1 MKGMEWS
8 RNLAAGLLLAAL
20 VFGAFGG
27 ALSCGFVW
35 FDDHGYVTEN
45 PAVTAGLTKAGLRW
59 AWTTTHMYNWHP
71 LTWLAHMGDAELYG
85 LNPAGHHFSSLL
97 LHAANAILLFFFLRR
112 ATGRAAPALAAAA
125 LWAVHPLRAESV
137 VWISERKDVLA
148 AFFGLLALLAY
159 GRRAAGTAGVNAPGC
174 RKPCICWTA
183 LFFALS
189 LLAKPAWVT
198 LPCLL
203 LLLDAWPLGRWPRTP
218 AWKLVLEKTPLW
230 LLAAGSCAT
239 TLAAQSAGGA
249 VKSFAALPAGAR
261 LANAATA
268 AVQYLRALVWPT
280 DLAVYYP
287 FPAGGAS
294 AAAVAGAAVL
304 LLGLTAL
311 AVAAA
316 RRAPWGLVGWLWF
329 LGALVPMIGLVQV
342 GGQAWADRYSYL
354 PHIGLALA
362 LAGGWVGTPLR
373 GVRSN
378 GQTDASE
385 RRPYLSILVGLLVAA
400 LVWLARAQTAVW
412 RDTETL
418 FRHALAVTRDNW
430 LIHFN
435 LANRYQLDGR
445 RAEACAEYRAA
456 LAIAPNYAPAM
467 NNLAWALAVD
477 PKATPEEA
485 AEALAWARKAIEL
498 SGGAPSAAQ
507 LNTLERA
514 QLAAGD
520 LLAAMDA
527 ARQAEAL
534 AERGGDREAAGRIR
548 WRLAGY
554 AAQLA
559 RDTQPVQ
566 P

>member
-1 MKGMEWS
+1 MDFA
-8 RNLAAGLLLAAL
+8 RIRRDVAASLLLAAL
-20 VFGAFGG
+20 VFLAFGG
-27 ALSCGFVW
+27 ALRCGFVW
-35 FDDHGYVTEN
+35 FDDHGYVYEN
-45 PAVTAGLTKAGLRW
+45 PAVTGGLTQAGLRW

-71 LTWLAHMGDAELYG
+71 LTWLAHMADAELYG
-85 LNPAGHHFSSLL
+85 LNPAGHHLSSLL

-112 ATGRAAPALAAAA
+112 ATGHGPAALAAAA

-159 GRRAAGTAGVNAPGC
+159 VHWTGRKRWLGATAA
-174 RKPCICWTA
+174 
-183 LFFALS
+183 FAAS

-203 LLLDAWPLGRWPRTP
+203 LLLDAWPLGRWSRTP

-294 AAAVAGAAVL
+294 AAAAAGATIL
-304 LLGLTAL
+304 LLALTAL

-362 LAGGWVGTPLR
+362 LAGGVVQLAG
-373 GVRSN
+373 
-378 GQTDASE
+378 
-385 RRPYLSILVGLLVAA
+385 RRAGPVVAGLLVAV
-400 LVWLARAQTAVW
+400 LMGLSRAQTAVW
-412 RDTETL
+412 HDTESL
-418 FRHALAVTRDNW
+418 FRHALAATQDNW

-445 RAEACAEYRAA
+445 RAEACAKYRAA

-485 AEALAWARKAIEL
+485 AEALAWARKAIEV
-498 SGGAPSAAQ
+498 SGGAPTAAQ

-514 QLAAGD
+514 QLAGGD

-534 AERGGDREAAGRIR
+534 AERSGDRETAGRIR

-559 RDTQPVQ
+559 REAK
-566 P
+566 

>member
-1 MKGMEWS
+1 MKGAEWKW
-8 RNLAAGLLLAAL
+8 NLAAGALLAAL
-20 VFGAFGG
+20 TFGAFGG
-27 ALSCGFVW
+27 ALLGGFVW
-35 FDDHGYVTEN
+35 FDDHGYVYEN

-59 AWTTTHMYNWHP
+59 AFTTTHMYNWHP
-71 LTWLAHMGDAELYG
+71 LTWLGHMADAELYG

-112 ATGRAAPALAAAA
+112 ATGSGLAALAAAA
-125 LWAVHPLRAESV
+125 LWTVHPLRAESV

-148 AFFGLLALLAY
+148 TFFGLLALLAY
-159 GRRAAGTAGVNAPGC
+159 VRPAGRGRLLGTTAA
-174 RKPCICWTA
+174 
-183 LFFALS
+183 FAAS

-230 LLAAGSCAT
+230 LLAAGSCAMT
-239 TLAAQSAGGA
+239 MAAQSAGGA
-249 VKSFAALPAGAR
+249 VKSFAALPAGTR
-261 LANAATA
+261 LANATTAT
-268 AVQYLRALVWPT
+268 VQYLRALAWPV

-287 FPAGGAS
+287 FPAAGAS
-294 AAAVAGAAVL
+294 WAAVSGAAVL
-304 LLGLTAL
+304 LAALTTL
-311 AVAAA
+311 AVAGA

-362 LAGGWVGTPLR
+362 LAGGVAAWIRQTPSSRWRRVAASVAGALTLAWVG
-373 GVRSN
+373 
-378 GQTDASE
+378 
-385 RRPYLSILVGLLVAA
+385 LS
-400 LVWLARAQTAVW
+400 RAQTAVW
-412 RDTETL
+412 HDTETL
-418 FRHALAVTRDNW
+418 FRHALAVTQDNW

-445 RAEACAEYRAA
+445 RAEACAEYRAV
-456 LAIAPNYAPAM
+456 LEIAPNYAPAM

-485 AEALAWARKAIEL
+485 AEALAWARKAIEV
-498 SGGAPSAAQ
+498 SGGAPTAAQ

-514 QLAAGD
+514 QLACGD
-520 LLAAMDA
+520 LLATMET

-534 AERGGDREAAGRIR
+534 AERNGDREAAARIR

-559 RDTQPVQ
+559 REVE
-566 P
+566 

>member
-1 MKGMEWS
+1 MKGAEWK
-8 RNLAAGLLLAAL
+8 RNLAAGALLAAL
-20 VFGAFGG
+20 AFGAFGL
-27 ALSCGFVW
+27 ALLGGFVW
-35 FDDHGYVTEN
+35 FDDHGYVYEN

-71 LTWLAHMGDAELYG
+71 LTWLTHMADAELYG

-112 ATGRAAPALAAAA
+112 ATGSRPAALAAAA
-125 LWAVHPLRAESV
+125 LWTVHPLRAESV

-159 GRRAAGTAGVNAPGC
+159 VRPAGRGRMV
-174 RKPCICWTA
+174 WTA
-183 LFFALS
+183 AAFAAS

-218 AWKLVLEKTPLW
+218 AWKLVLEKSPLW
-230 LLAAGSCAT
+230 LLAAGSCAM

-268 AVQYLRALVWPT
+268 TVQYLRALVWPT

-294 AAAVAGAAVL
+294 WAAVAGAAVL
-304 LLGLTAL
+304 LAALTAL
-311 AVAAA
+311 AAAGA

-362 LAGGWVGTPLR
+362 LAGGAAAWSRQNP
-373 GVRSN
+373 SP
-378 GQTDASE
+378 
-385 RRPYLSILVGLLVAA
+385 RRQRLAVLVAGA
-400 LVWLARAQTAVW
+400 LTLVWTGLSRLQTVVW
-412 RDTETL
+412 HDTETL
-418 FRHALAVTRDNW
+418 FRHALAATPDNW

-477 PKATPEEA
+477 PQATPEEA
-485 AEALAWARKAIEL
+485 AEALAWARKAIEV
-498 SGGAPSAAQ
+498 SGGAPDAAQ

-514 QLAAGD
+514 QLAGGD
-520 LLAAMDA
+520 LLATMET

-534 AERGGDREAAGRIR
+534 AERNGDREAAARIR

-559 RDTQPVQ
+559 REAQ
-566 P
+566 

>member
-1 MKGMEWS
+1 MKGAEWKW
-8 RNLAAGLLLAAL
+8 NLAAGALLAAL
-20 VFGAFGG
+20 AFGAFGG
-27 ALSCGFVW
+27 ALGNGFVW

-45 PAVTAGLTKAGLRW
+45 PAVSGGLTKAGLRW

-71 LTWLAHMGDAELYG
+71 LTWLAHMADVELYG

-112 ATGRAAPALAAAA
+112 ATGSRPAALAAAA
-125 LWAVHPLRAESV
+125 LWTVHPLRAESV

-159 GRRAAGTAGVNAPGC
+159 VRWAGRGRMV
-174 RKPCICWTA
+174 WTA
-183 LFFALS
+183 AAFAAS

-218 AWKLVLEKTPLW
+218 AWKLVLEKTPLG
-230 LLAAGSCAT
+230 LLAAGSCAM

-268 AVQYLRALVWPT
+268 VVQYLRALVWPT

-287 FPAGGAS
+287 FPAGGVPGT
-294 AAAVAGAAVL
+294 AAAGAAVL
-304 LLGLTAL
+304 LAALTAL
-311 AVAAA
+311 AVVHA
-316 RRAPWGLVGWLWF
+316 RRAPWGLVGGLWF
-329 LGALVPMIGLVQV
+329 LGTLVPMIGLVQV

-362 LAGGWVGTPLR
+362 VAGGLAKIADWRVWPVAA
-373 GVRSN
+373 GV
-378 GQTDASE
+378 
-385 RRPYLSILVGLLVAA
+385 LVAV
-400 LVWLARAQTAVW
+400 LVWLAHAQTAVW

-418 FRHALAVTRDNW
+418 FRHALGATRDNW

-477 PKATPEEA
+477 SKATPEEA
-485 AEALAWARKAIEL
+485 AEALAWARKAIEV

-514 QLAAGD
+514 QLAGGD
-520 LLAAMDA
+520 LAAAMET

-534 AERGGDREAAGRIR
+534 AERAGDREAAGRIR

-559 RDTQPVQ
+559 REAQ
-566 P
+566 

>member
-1 MKGMEWS
+1 MKGAEWKS
-8 RNLAAGLLLAAL
+8 NLAAGALLAAL
-20 VFGAFGG
+20 AFGAFGL
-27 ALSCGFVW
+27 ALLGGFVW
-35 FDDHGYVTEN
+35 FDDHGYVYEN

-71 LTWLAHMGDAELYG
+71 LTWLAHMADAELYG

-112 ATGRAAPALAAAA
+112 ATGSRPAALAAAA
-125 LWAVHPLRAESV
+125 LWTVHPLRAESV

-159 GRRAAGTAGVNAPGC
+159 VRPAGRGRMV
-174 RKPCICWTA
+174 WTA
-183 LFFALS
+183 AAFAAS

-218 AWKLVLEKTPLW
+218 AWKLVLEKAPLG
-230 LLAAGSCAT
+230 LLAAGSCAM

-268 AVQYLRALVWPT
+268 TVQYLRALVWPT

-294 AAAVAGAAVL
+294 WAAVAGAAVL
-304 LLGLTAL
+304 LAALTAL
-311 AVAAA
+311 AAAGA

-362 LAGGWVGTPLR
+362 LAGGAAAWSRQNP
-373 GVRSN
+373 SP
-378 GQTDASE
+378 
-385 RRPYLSILVGLLVAA
+385 RRQRLAVLVAGA
-400 LVWLARAQTAVW
+400 LTLVWTGLSRLQTVVW
-412 RDTETL
+412 HDTETL
-418 FRHALAVTRDNW
+418 FRHALAATPDNW

-477 PKATPEEA
+477 PQATPDEA
-485 AEALAWARKAIEL
+485 AEALAWARKAIEV
-498 SGGAPSAAQ
+498 SGGAPDAAQ

-514 QLAAGD
+514 QLAGGD
-520 LLAAMDA
+520 LLATMET

-534 AERGGDREAAGRIR
+534 AERNGDREAAARIR

-559 RDTQPVQ
+559 REAQ
-566 P
+566 

>member
-1 MKGMEWS
+1 MKGAEWKW
-8 RNLAAGLLLAAL
+8 NLAAGALLAAL

-27 ALSCGFVW
+27 ALFCGFVW
-35 FDDHGYVTEN
+35 FDDHGYVYEN
-45 PAVTAGLTKAGLRW
+45 PAVTGGLTQAGLRW

-71 LTWLAHMGDAELYG
+71 LTWLAHMADAELYG

-159 GRRAAGTAGVNAPGC
+159 VRGPRPGRTFWVAAA
-174 RKPCICWTA
+174 
-183 LFFALS
+183 FAAS

-203 LLLDAWPLGRWPRTP
+203 LLLDAWPLGRWPREP
-218 AWKLVLEKTPLW
+218 AWKLVLEKAPLW
-230 LLAAGSCAT
+230 LLAAGSCAM

-304 LLGLTAL
+304 LLALTAL
-311 AVAAA
+311 AVVLA

-362 LAGGWVGTPLR
+362 LAGGLAKIA
-373 GVRSN
+373 
-378 GQTDASE
+378 D
-385 RRPYLSILVGLLVAA
+385 RRVWPVAA
-400 LVWLARAQTAVW
+400 GLGVAGLVWLARAQTAVW

-418 FRHALAVTRDNW
+418 FRHALASTRDNW

-445 RAEACAEYRAA
+445 RAEACAEYRAV
-456 LAIAPNYAPAM
+456 LAIAPNYVPAM

-477 PKATPEEA
+477 PQATPDEA
-485 AEALAWARKAIEL
+485 AEALAWARKAIEV
-498 SGGAPSAAQ
+498 SGGRPDAAQ

-514 QLAAGD
+514 QLAGGD
-520 LLAAMDA
+520 VLAAMDT

-534 AERGGDREAAGRIR
+534 AERNGDREAAGRIR

-559 RDTQPVQ
+559 REAK
-566 P
+566 

>member
-1 MKGMEWS
+1 MKGAEWKS
-8 RNLAAGLLLAAL
+8 NLAAGALLAAL
-20 VFGAFGG
+20 AFGAFGL
-27 ALSCGFVW
+27 ALLGGFVW
-35 FDDHGYVTEN
+35 FDDHGYVYEN

-71 LTWLAHMGDAELYG
+71 LTWLAHMADAELYG

-112 ATGRAAPALAAAA
+112 ATGSRPAALAAAA
-125 LWAVHPLRAESV
+125 LWTVHPLRAESV

-159 GRRAAGTAGVNAPGC
+159 VRPAGRGRMV
-174 RKPCICWTA
+174 WTA
-183 LFFALS
+183 AAFAAS

-218 AWKLVLEKTPLW
+218 AWKLVLEKAPLW
-230 LLAAGSCAT
+230 LLAAGSCAM

-268 AVQYLRALVWPT
+268 TVQYLRALVWPT

-294 AAAVAGAAVL
+294 WAAVAGAAVL
-304 LLGLTAL
+304 LAALTAL
-311 AVAAA
+311 AAAGA

-362 LAGGWVGTPLR
+362 LAGGAAAWSRQNP
-373 GVRSN
+373 SP
-378 GQTDASE
+378 
-385 RRPYLSILVGLLVAA
+385 RRQRLAVLVAGA
-400 LVWLARAQTAVW
+400 LTLAWTGLSRLQTVVWH
-412 RDTETL
+412 DTETL
-418 FRHALAVTRDNW
+418 FRHALAATPDNW

-477 PKATPEEA
+477 PQATPEEA
-485 AEALAWARKAIEL
+485 AEALAWARKAIEV
-498 SGGAPSAAQ
+498 SGGAPDAAQ

-514 QLAAGD
+514 QLAGGD
-520 LLAAMDA
+520 LLATMET

-534 AERGGDREAAGRIR
+534 AERNGDREAAARIR

-559 RDTQPVQ
+559 REAQ
-566 P
+566 

>member
-1 MKGMEWS
+1 MKGAEWK
-8 RNLAAGLLLAAL
+8 RNLAAMALLAAL
-20 VFGAFGG
+20 VFLAFGL
-27 ALSCGFVW
+27 ALLCGFVW

-45 PAVTAGLTKAGLRW
+45 PAVTVGLSRAGLRW
-59 AWTTTHMYNWHP
+59 AFTTTHMYNWHP
-71 LTWLAHMGDAELYG
+71 LTWLAHMADVELYG
-85 LNPAGHHFSSLL
+85 LEPAGHHLSSLL

-112 ATGRAAPALAAAA
+112 ATGSGPAALAAAA

-148 AFFGLLALLAY
+148 ALFGLLALLAY
-159 GRRAAGTAGVNAPGC
+159 VRPAGRGRLLGTTAA
-174 RKPCICWTA
+174 
-183 LFFALS
+183 FAAS

-198 LPCLL
+198 LPFLL

-218 AWKLVLEKTPLW
+218 AWKLVLEKAPLW
-230 LLAAGSCAT
+230 LLAAGSCAM

-249 VKSFAALPAGAR
+249 VKSFASLPAGTR

-268 AVQYLRALVWPT
+268 VVQYLRALVWPV
-280 DLAVYYP
+280 DLAAFYP
-287 FPAGGAS
+287 YSANGAS

-304 LLGLTAL
+304 LLALTAL
-311 AVAAA
+311 AVVGA

-362 LAGGWVGTPLR
+362 LAGGVAAWIRQGPSSRRQRIAASVAGALALAWVG
-373 GVRSN
+373 
-378 GQTDASE
+378 
-385 RRPYLSILVGLLVAA
+385 LS
-400 LVWLARAQTAVW
+400 RAQTAVW
-412 RDTETL
+412 HNTETL
-418 FRHALAVTRDNW
+418 FRHALAVTQDNW

-445 RAEACAEYRAA
+445 RAEACAEYRAV
-456 LAIAPNYAPAM
+456 LEIAPNYAPAM

-477 PKATPEEA
+477 PQATPEEV
-485 AEALAWARKAIEL
+485 AEALAWARKAIDL
-498 SGGAPSAAQ
+498 SGGAPTAAQ
-507 LNTLERA
+507 LNVLERA
-514 QLAAGD
+514 QLAGGD
-520 LLAAMDA
+520 LVATMET

-534 AERGGDREAAGRIR
+534 AERSGDREAAARIR

-559 RDTQPVQ
+559 REVE
-566 P
+566 

>member
-1 MKGMEWS
+1 MKGAERK
-8 RNLAAGLLLAAL
+8 RNLAAGALLGAL
-20 VFGAFGG
+20 VFGAFGL
-27 ALSCGFVW
+27 ALLGGFVW
-35 FDDHGYVTEN
+35 FDDHGYVYEN

-71 LTWLAHMGDAELYG
+71 LTWLAHMADAELYG

-112 ATGRAAPALAAAA
+112 ATGHGAAALAAAA

-159 GRRAAGTAGVNAPGC
+159 VRPAGRGRMV
-174 RKPCICWTA
+174 WTA
-183 LFFALS
+183 AAFAAS

-203 LLLDAWPLGRWPRTP
+203 LLLDVWPLGRWPRAP
-218 AWKLVLEKTPLW
+218 AWKLVLEKTPLG
-230 LLAAGSCAT
+230 LLAAGSCAM

-249 VKSFAALPAGAR
+249 VRSFAAFPAGTR

-268 AVQYLRALVWPT
+268 TVQYLRALVWPT

-294 AAAVAGAAVL
+294 WAAVAGAAVL
-304 LLGLTAL
+304 LAALTAL
-311 AVAAA
+311 AAAGA
-316 RRAPWGLVGWLWF
+316 RRAPWGLVGWLWY

-354 PHIGLALA
+354 PHMGLALA
-362 LAGGWVGTPLR
+362 LAGGWAGTPRR
-373 GVRSN
+373 GIRQN

-385 RRPYLSILVGLLVAA
+385 RRPYLAVVVGLLVAV

-412 RDTETL
+412 HDTETL
-418 FRHALAVTRDNW
+418 FRHALAVTQDNW

-477 PKATPEEA
+477 PQATPEEA
-485 AEALAWARKAIEL
+485 AEALAWARKAIEV
-498 SGGAPSAAQ
+498 SGGAPTAAQ

-514 QLAAGD
+514 QLAGGD
-520 LLAAMDA
+520 LAAAMDT

-534 AERGGDREAAGRIR
+534 AERNGDRETAAQIR

-559 RDTQPVQ
+559 RGAQGN
-566 P
+566 

>member
-1 MKGMEWS
+1 MKGAEWKW
-8 RNLAAGLLLAAL
+8 NLAAGALLAAL
-20 VFGAFGG
+20 VFLAFGG
-27 ALSCGFVW
+27 ALLCGFVW

-59 AWTTTHMYNWHP
+59 AFTTTHMYNWHP
-71 LTWLAHMGDAELYG
+71 LTWLAHMADAELYG
-85 LNPAGHHFSSLL
+85 LNPAGHHLSSLL

-112 ATGRAAPALAAAA
+112 ATASGPAALAAAA

-159 GRRAAGTAGVNAPGC
+159 VRPAGRGRLLGTAVA
-174 RKPCICWTA
+174 
-183 LFFALS
+183 FAAS

-218 AWKLVLEKTPLW
+218 AWKLVLEKAPLW
-230 LLAAGSCAT
+230 LLAAGSCAM

-268 AVQYLRALVWPT
+268 TVQYLRALIWPV

-294 AAAVAGAAVL
+294 WTAAIGAAVL
-304 LLGLTAL
+304 LAALTAL

-362 LAGGWVGTPLR
+362 LAG
-373 GVRSN
+373 SAAKIA
-378 GQTDASE
+378 D
-385 RRPYLSILVGLLVAA
+385 RRIWPAVAGLLVVMLA
-400 LVWLARAQTAVW
+400 WLSRAQTAVW

-418 FRHALAVTRDNW
+418 FRHALAVTQDNW

-445 RAEACAEYRAA
+445 RAEACAEYRAV
-456 LAIAPNYAPAM
+456 LEIAPNYAPAM
-467 NNLAWALAVD
+467 NNLAWTLAVD
-477 PKATPEEA
+477 PQATPEEA

-498 SGGAPSAAQ
+498 SGGAPTAAQ

-520 LLAAMDA
+520 LVAAMET

-534 AERGGDREAAGRIR
+534 AERGGDREAAARIR

-559 RDTQPVQ
+559 REAK
-566 P
+566 

>member
-1 MKGMEWS
+1 MKGAEWKS
-8 RNLAAGLLLAAL
+8 NLAAGALLAAL
-20 VFGAFGG
+20 AFGAFGL
-27 ALSCGFVW
+27 ALLGGFVW
-35 FDDHGYVTEN
+35 FDDHGYVYEN

-71 LTWLAHMGDAELYG
+71 LTWLAHMADAELYG

-112 ATGRAAPALAAAA
+112 ATGSRPAALAAAA
-125 LWAVHPLRAESV
+125 LWTVHPLRAESV

-159 GRRAAGTAGVNAPGC
+159 VRPAGRGRMV
-174 RKPCICWTA
+174 WTA
-183 LFFALS
+183 AAFAAS

-218 AWKLVLEKTPLW
+218 AWKLVLEKAPLG
-230 LLAAGSCAT
+230 LLAAGSCAM

-268 AVQYLRALVWPT
+268 TVQYLRALVWPT

-294 AAAVAGAAVL
+294 WAAVAGAAVL
-304 LLGLTAL
+304 LAALTAL
-311 AVAAA
+311 AAAGA

-362 LAGGWVGTPLR
+362 LAGGAAAWSRQNP
-373 GVRSN
+373 SP
-378 GQTDASE
+378 
-385 RRPYLSILVGLLVAA
+385 RRQRLAVLVAGA
-400 LVWLARAQTAVW
+400 LTLVWTGLSRLQTVVW
-412 RDTETL
+412 HDTETL
-418 FRHALAVTRDNW
+418 FRHALAATPDNW

-477 PKATPEEA
+477 PQATPDEA
-485 AEALAWARKAIEL
+485 AEALAWARKAIEV

-514 QLAAGD
+514 QLAGGD
-520 LLAAMDA
+520 LLATMET

-534 AERGGDREAAGRIR
+534 AERNGDREAAARIR

-559 RDTQPVQ
+559 REAQ
-566 P
+566 

>member
-1 MKGMEWS
+1 MKGAEWKS
-8 RNLAAGLLLAAL
+8 NLAAGALLAAL
-20 VFGAFGG
+20 AFGAFGL
-27 ALSCGFVW
+27 ALLGGFVW
-35 FDDHGYVTEN
+35 FDDHGYVYEN

-71 LTWLAHMGDAELYG
+71 LTWLAHMADAELYG

-112 ATGRAAPALAAAA
+112 ATGSRLAALAAAA
-125 LWAVHPLRAESV
+125 LWTVHPLRAESV

-159 GRRAAGTAGVNAPGC
+159 VRPAGRGRMV
-174 RKPCICWTA
+174 WTA
-183 LFFALS
+183 AAFAAS

-218 AWKLVLEKTPLW
+218 AWKLVLEKAPLG
-230 LLAAGSCAT
+230 LLAAGSCAM

-268 AVQYLRALVWPT
+268 TVQYLRALVWPT

-294 AAAVAGAAVL
+294 WVAVAGAAVL
-304 LLGLTAL
+304 LAALTAL
-311 AVAAA
+311 AAAGA

-362 LAGGWVGTPLR
+362 LAGGAAAWSRQNP
-373 GVRSN
+373 SP
-378 GQTDASE
+378 
-385 RRPYLSILVGLLVAA
+385 RRQRLAVLVAGA
-400 LVWLARAQTAVW
+400 LTLVWTGLSRLQTVVW
-412 RDTETL
+412 HDTETL
-418 FRHALAVTRDNW
+418 FRHALAATPDNW

-477 PKATPEEA
+477 PQATPDEA
-485 AEALAWARKAIEL
+485 AEALAWARKAIEV
-498 SGGAPSAAQ
+498 SGGAPDAAQ

-514 QLAAGD
+514 QLAGGD
-520 LLAAMDA
+520 LLATMET

-534 AERGGDREAAGRIR
+534 AERNGDREAAARIR

-559 RDTQPVQ
+559 REAQ
-566 P
+566 

>member
-1 MKGMEWS
+1 MDFA
-8 RNLAAGLLLAAL
+8 RIRRDFAASVALAAL
-20 VFGAFGG
+20 VFLAFGG
-27 ALSCGFVW
+27 ALRCGFVW
-35 FDDHGYVTEN
+35 FDDHGYVYEN
-45 PAVTAGLTKAGLRW
+45 PAVTAGLTQAGLRW
-59 AWTTTHMYNWHP
+59 ALTTTHMYNWHP
-71 LTWLAHMGDAELYG
+71 LTWLAHMADAELYG
-85 LNPAGHHFSSLL
+85 LNPAGHHLSSLL
-97 LHAANAILLFFFLRR
+97 LHAANAILLFFVLRR
-112 ATGRAAPALAAAA
+112 ATGHGPAALAAAA

-159 GRRAAGTAGVNAPGC
+159 VRGPRPGRTFWVAAA
-174 RKPCICWTA
+174 
-183 LFFALS
+183 FAAS

-203 LLLDAWPLGRWPRTP
+203 LLLDAWPLGRWPREP
-218 AWKLVLEKTPLW
+218 AWKLVLEKAPLW
-230 LLAAGSCAT
+230 LLAAGSCAM

-304 LLGLTAL
+304 LLALTAL
-311 AVAAA
+311 AVVFA

-362 LAGGWVGTPLR
+362 LAGGLAKIA
-373 GVRSN
+373 
-378 GQTDASE
+378 D
-385 RRPYLSILVGLLVAA
+385 RRVWPVAA
-400 LVWLARAQTAVW
+400 GLGVAGLVWLARAQTAVW

-418 FRHALAVTRDNW
+418 FRHALASTRDNW

-445 RAEACAEYRAA
+445 RAEACAEYRAV
-456 LAIAPNYAPAM
+456 LAIAPNYVPAM

-477 PKATPEEA
+477 PQATPDEA

-498 SGGAPSAAQ
+498 SGGAPTAAQ

-514 QLAAGD
+514 QLAGGD
-520 LLAAMDA
+520 VLAAMDT

-534 AERGGDREAAGRIR
+534 AERNGDREAAARIR

-559 RDTQPVQ
+559 REAK
-566 P
+566 

>member
-1 MKGMEWS
+1 MKGAEWKW
-8 RNLAAGLLLAAL
+8 NLAAGLLLAAL

-27 ALSCGFVW
+27 ALGNGFVW
-35 FDDHGYVTEN
+35 FDDHGYVYEN

-59 AWTTTHMYNWHP
+59 AFTTTHMYNWHP
-71 LTWLAHMGDAELYG
+71 LTWLAHMADVELYG
-85 LNPAGHHFSSLL
+85 LEPAGHHLSSLL
-97 LHAANAILLFFFLRR
+97 LHAANAMLLFFFLRR
-112 ATGRAAPALAAAA
+112 ATDSGPAALAAAA

-148 AFFGLLALLAY
+148 ALFGLLALLAY
-159 GRRAAGTAGVNAPGC
+159 VRPAGRGRMLGTAVA
-174 RKPCICWTA
+174 
-183 LFFALS
+183 FAAS

-218 AWKLVLEKTPLW
+218 AWKLVLEKAPLW
-230 LLAAGSCAT
+230 LLAAGSCAMT
-239 TLAAQSAGGA
+239 MAAQSAGGA
-249 VKSFAALPAGAR
+249 VKSFAALPVGAR
-261 LANAATA
+261 LVNAAIA
-268 AVQYLRALVWPT
+268 AVQYLRALVWPV
-280 DLAVYYP
+280 DLAAFYP
-287 FPAGGAS
+287 YPAGGAS

-304 LLGLTAL
+304 LLALTAL
-311 AVAAA
+311 AVVYA

-385 RRPYLSILVGLLVAA
+385 RRPYLAIWPILAGLLVAV
-400 LVWLARAQTAVW
+400 LVWLAHAQTAIW

-456 LAIAPNYAPAM
+456 LAIVPNYAPAM

-477 PKATPEEA
+477 PQATPEEI

-507 LNTLERA
+507 LNVLERA
-514 QLAAGD
+514 QLAGGD
-520 LLAAMDA
+520 LAATMET

-534 AERGGDREAAGRIR
+534 AERNGDREAAARIR

-559 RDTQPVQ
+559 REKNSADGNGIFNVQ
-566 P
+566 